1 MENDIYQEWLA
12 LKRIET
18 ETASE
23 RRKLED
29 KMAEAYGLNP
39 TNEGTSSF
47 ELEGYKV
54 KITQRLTRT
63 VDADSLQEIAAEEGL
78 SEHLSSL
85 FRWKPS
91 IDMNRWKAAAP
102 EITGPLEAAITMK
115 AGRPSFSI
123 EILGE

>member
-1 MENDIYQEWLA
+1 MENNIYQEWLA

-29 KMAEAYGLNP
+29 RMAEAYGLNP

-78 SEHLSSL
+78 SEHLASL

-91 IDMNRWKAAAP
+91 VDMNRWKATAP
-102 EITGPLEAAITMK
+102 EITGPLEAAITTK

>member
-1 MENDIYQEWLA
+1 MENNIYQEWLA

-78 SEHLSSL
+78 SEHLASL

-91 IDMNRWKAAAP
+91 VDMNRWKATAP
-102 EITGPLEAAITMK
+102 EITGPLEAAITTK

>member
-1 MENDIYQEWLA
+1 MENNIYQEWLA

-29 KMAEAYGLNP
+29 RMAEAYGLNP

-91 IDMNRWKAAAP
+91 IDMNRWKATAP
-102 EITGPLEAAITMK
+102 EITGPLEAAITTK

>member
-1 MENDIYQEWLA
+1 MENNIYQEWLA

-29 KMAEAYGLNP
+29 RMAEAYGLNP
-39 TNEGTSSF
+39 ANEGTSSF

-78 SEHLSSL
+78 SEHLASL

-91 IDMNRWKAAAP
+91 VDMNRWKATAP
-102 EITGPLEAAITMK
+102 EITGPLEAAITTK

>member
-1 MENDIYQEWLA
+1 MENNIYQEWLA

-39 TNEGTSSF
+39 TNEGASSF

-91 IDMNRWKAAAP
+91 LDMNRWKATAA
-102 EITGPLEAAITMK
+102 EITGPLEAAITTK